1 MSRRSNPREKDVN
14 NASYRQVSN
23 YLSNELGID
32 RKFVEDVIERKMES
46 RNIPAMINRMVQ
58 RYFYCDPSAYNAK
71 SRAEERLNRNID
83 YEFERMMKTEAGE
96 YLQKAA
102 KELTKKI
109 MENALAEAQ
118 SEKAESLPKDHFS
131 VIGFVGDGDENRYE
145 TYANDL
151 PLEEAKTA
159 ARVLRSM
166 CQKNQIVGCVSDA
179 VGPVVETVSSIKI
192 MNERTGE
199 LISNFL

>member
-32 RKFVEDVIERKMES
+32 RKFVEDVIEKKMES

-58 RYFYCDPSAYNAK
+58 RYFYCDPSAYDAK
-71 SRAEERLNRNID
+71 SKAEERLNRNID
-83 YEFERMMKTEAGE
+83 YEFESMMKTEAGE
-96 YLQKAA
+96 YLEKAA
-102 KELTKKI
+102 KKLTKKI

-118 SEKAESLPKDHFS
+118 SEKTERQSKDRFS
-131 VIGFVGDGDENRYE
+131 IIGFVGDEEENRYE
-145 TYANDL
+145 TYAKDL

-166 CQKNQIVGCVSDA
+166 CQKNQITSCVSDA

>member
-32 RKFVEDVIERKMES
+32 RKFVEDVIEKKMES
-46 RNIPAMINRMVQ
+46 RNIPAMISRMVQ
-58 RYFYCDPSAYNAK
+58 RYFYCDPSACDAK
-71 SRAEERLNRNID
+71 SKAEERLNRDID
-83 YEFERMMKTEAGE
+83 YEFEHMMKTEAGE
-96 YLQKAA
+96 YLEKAA

-118 SEKAESLPKDHFS
+118 SEKTERESKDRFS
-131 VIGFVGDGDENRYE
+131 IIGFVGDDEENRYE
-145 TYANDL
+145 TYAKDL

-166 CQKNQIVGCVSDA
+166 CQKNQITSCVSDA
-179 VGPVVETVSSIKI
+179 VGPVVETVSRIKI

>member
-1 MSRRSNPREKDVN
+1 
-14 NASYRQVSN
+14 
-23 YLSNELGID
+23 
-32 RKFVEDVIERKMES
+32 
-46 RNIPAMINRMVQ
+46 
-58 RYFYCDPSAYNAK
+58 
-71 SRAEERLNRNID
+71 
-83 YEFERMMKTEAGE
+83 MMKTEAGE
-96 YLQKAA
+96 YLRSAA

-118 SEKAESLPKDHFS
+118 SEKAEKKSNDRFS
-131 VIGFVGDGDENRYE
+131 IIGFVGDGDENRYE

-159 ARVLRSM
+159 ARILRSM

-179 VGPVVETVSSIKI
+179 VGPVVETVSCIKI